1 MVYNKHGGI
10 FTDETGTRYI
20 KRMKVIVEESQE
32 SPSDPLEPHGL
43 IEHEYYLDY
52 DATLSLLRRLR
63 SSGSYLHLAAQ
74 NYRIHFRLDP
84 DEPIEVEIMSIVDEF
99 WAMSEVSDS
108 QAESIIGVAYRGER
122 FSGVIPGTEEEWGAW
137 SNFT

>member
-1 MVYNKHGGI
+1 
-10 FTDETGTRYI
+10 
-20 KRMKVIVEESQE
+20 MKIAVEEGQAQ
-32 SPSDPLEPHGL
+32 SPADPSEQHRRN
-43 IEHEYYLDY
+43 EYEVDLDY
-52 DATLSLLRRLR
+52 DGALSLLRRLR
-63 SSGSYLHLAAQ
+63 SSGSYIHFAAQ

-122 FSGVIPGTEEEWGAW
+122 FSSVIPGTEREWGAW
-137 SNFT
+137 SNLT

>member
-1 MVYNKHGGI
+1 
-10 FTDETGTRYI
+10 
-20 KRMKVIVEESQE
+20 MKVIVEQHQAK
-32 SPSDPLEPHGL
+32 SPWDPSEPDSV
-43 IEHEYYLDY
+43 IEYEVDLDY
-52 DATLSLLRRLR
+52 EGALSLLRRLR
-63 SSGSYLHLAAQ
+63 SSGSYIHFAAP

-108 QAESIIGVAYRGER
+108 QAESIIGAAYRGER

-137 SNFT
+137 SNLT